1 MQNDEKQPT
10 VASPIKPVVMCKTV
24 EWSPGDYSP
33 TYNFDVNEKGEFV
46 KLNKIFNIPTGY
58 PGQKEVKIEQHY
70 IDYISGDGFE
80 KYKKH
85 RAWLGD
91 KLYT

>member
-1 MQNDEKQPT
+1 MN
-10 VASPIKPVVMCKTV
+10 KTI
-24 EWSPGDYSP
+24 EWTPSDYSP

-46 KLNKIFNIPTGY
+46 KLNKIFDMPTGY
-58 PGQKEVKIEQHY
+58 PQHKEIKIEQHF

-80 KYKKH
+80 KYKSH
-85 RAWLGD
+85 RRWLGD